1 MKTDKEKLLARLTS
15 KRTSM
20 PEQSINNRLA
30 EEMEIPLNF
39 KQISMTPDISRNN
52 SPVNQRISKLTTP
65 NDEKNNN
72 SPIADIKTSNSRLI

>member
-30 EEMEIPLNF
+30 LNF